1 MWNAAI
7 FFSCGEGEGAH
18 RRNMQK
24 GCKGSLVSSDNL
36 RKLFLIKDESKI
48 YLKRVSSIF
57 IV

>member
-1 MWNAAI
+1 
-7 FFSCGEGEGAH
+7 
-18 RRNMQK
+18 MQK